1 MNGPEFARLLKRL
14 PPHPPVTTVYESRH
28 RQGSQDERTSYSNQ
42 RDHMVGWM
50 SEMNGSGAYG
60 RKSRNRTAKA
70 AYNSLRCA
78 PALVWMAEA
87 LGEDA
92 AVVRSAVSAADAAG
106 PSISS
111 QCGAIRKVVPWDR
124 IEELIALQQPAQRS
138 SRVGR
143 FLDNAIK
150 LRPAR

>member
-1 MNGPEFARLLKRL
+1 MNGPDFAQILKRL
-14 PPHPPVTTVYESRH
+14 PPHPPVTTEYESRH
-28 RQGSQDERTSYSNQ
+28 RQGSHDERTSYSNQ

-60 RKSRNRTAKA
+60 RKGRNRTAKA

-78 PALVWMAEA
+78 PALVWIAEA
-87 LGEDA
+87 LEEDS

-138 SRVGR
+138 SRVGQLMPSGR
-143 FLDNAIK
+143 SA
-150 LRPAR
+150 